1 MNFTK
6 LQGAGN
12 DFVLVETRDLKRDWS
27 PLALSICDRR
37 FGVGADGLLLMLPSS
52 VADFRMR
59 IFNSD
64 GSEAEACGNGL
75 RCFVRYLIDR
85 GLVPNTETGEVTVE
99 TGAGI
104 SKAKIKRTTR
114 DVVQIQVN
122 MGIPRLKAA
131 EIPVVLGR
139 VDTEKVDIMSLLS
152 YTLVIDGTRLLL
164 NFVSMGNPHAVY
176 FCEEPVAD
184 FPLAEIGP
192 QIEKHE
198 IFPNRVNFEV
208 ARMIGR
214 KQIEARVWERGA
226 GETLACGTGA
236 CAIAVSAQIRGF
248 TNSKVDIMLPGGTL
262 NVTWDGV
269 GEVLLGGPA
278 EIIFA
283 GDYPETS

>member
-12 DFVLVETRDLKRDWS
+12 DFVLVETSDLKQDWS
-27 PLALSICDRR
+27 QLAVSICNRR
-37 FGVGADGLLLMLPSS
+37 FGVGADGLLLVIPSP

-59 IFNSD
+59 IFNPD

-75 RCFVRYLIDR
+75 RCFVRYLTSR
-85 GLVPNTETGEVTVE
+85 GLVPNTETSEVTVE

-104 SKAKIKRTTR
+104 SKAKIERTRR

-122 MGIPRLKAA
+122 MGVPRLKAA
-131 EIPVVLGR
+131 EIPVTIGR
-139 VDTEKVDIMSLLS
+139 GDSDIVDIKSLLG
-152 YTLVIDGTRLLL
+152 YTLVIDGRRLPLS
-164 NFVSMGNPHAVY
+164 FVSMGNPHAVY
-176 FCEEPVAD
+176 FGEEPVAD

-192 QIEKHE
+192 RIERHQ

-208 ARMIGR
+208 ARVLGR
-214 KQIEARVWERGA
+214 QQIEARVWERGA

-236 CAIAVSAQIRGF
+236 CAIAVAAQIRGSV
-248 TNSKVDIMLPGGTL
+248 NSKVDIILPGGTL

-278 EIIFA
+278 EIVFT
-283 GDYPETS
+283 GDYPEPI